1 MAEENKKENGGM
13 MKVAGFIV
21 DKRNLIFLIFVIL
34 TVFSAVSRNWVEVEN
49 DLTFYL
55 PDDSETKQGLT
66 LMDDEFVTFGT
77 AKVMLANITY
87 DDAKTLSE
95 KVSEIKG
102 VQSLTFDD
110 TAQHYANSS
119 ALFDIT
125 FDYPEDDEQC
135 VKKLDEV
142 KEALSGQ
149 DIFISSTIGQDDS
162 VTIANEMKVIIV
174 IVAIVV
180 VSVLILTS
188 ETFAEVP
195 VLIIT
200 FLSAAIINMGTN
212 YMCGKISFISNS
224 VTIVL
229 QLALSVDYAIIY
241 CNRFKVEHRT
251 LSIRDAAV
259 VALSKA
265 IPEICASSLT
275 TIGGLVAMMFMKF
288 KIGGDMGLCL
298 IKSIFFSLF
307 SVFLLMPGLLIL
319 FGNAMDK
326 TKHKSFV
333 PKINFVGK
341 WDYFSRFVVPP
352 VFLVLVIVAYGFSSD
367 CPYAYGMSSIE
378 TPLHNE
384 TQIAQ
389 QMIDDTFESTNMV
402 ALVVQGH
409 DSEKEGKLLA
419 ELETYD
425 EVDSTL
431 GLANVEAMGGYM
443 LTDRLTPRQFSE
455 LLDIDYEVAELLY
468 GAYAVDGAAYGKIV
482 GGLSNYSVALIDMF
496 MFLYDEVQEG
506 YVTLDDELMDTLDN
520 AYIQMSAAKKQLRG
534 ENYDRMLVY
543 LTLPESGDKT
553 YEFLDKIHEIADKY
567 YPDDTDDIYVVGNS
581 TNEYDFK
588 KSFAEDNV
596 VVSVLS
602 ILIVLVV
609 LLGTF
614 KSVGMPIL
622 LIIVIQ
628 GSIWIN
634 FAVPTIIDSPL
645 FFLSYLIV
653 SSIQMGAN
661 IDYAIVISSRF
672 LEVKDT
678 MPKRDAIIDTLN
690 FAFPTIITSGSMMAA
705 AGILIGQM
713 TSNAAIVG
721 IGQSL
726 GRGTIISIF
735 IVMFILPQLLLIGE
749 RIIDKT
755 SFSVKNPIPR
765 HESTGRKV
773 VVSGIVR
780 GEIHGTINGVVN
792 AVVDGDV
799 DLSVISGNVRD
810 ADSGDTVSSAPQQI
824 TGSVV
829 ESTADETS
837 ADDTDDGNNDNN
849 NDNGGE
855 GGEE

>member
-1 MAEENKKENGGM
+1 M
-13 MKVAGFIV
+13 
-21 DKRNLIFLIFVIL
+21 
-34 TVFSAVSRNWVEVEN
+34 
-49 DLTFYL
+49 
-55 PDDSETKQGLT
+55 
-66 LMDDEFVTFGT
+66 
-77 AKVMLANITY
+77 
-87 DDAKTLSE
+87 
-95 KVSEIKG
+95 
-102 VQSLTFDD
+102 
-110 TAQHYANSS
+110 
-119 ALFDIT
+119 
-125 FDYPEDDEQC
+125 
-135 VKKLDEV
+135 
-142 KEALSGQ
+142 
-149 DIFISSTIGQDDS
+149 
-162 VTIANEMKVIIV
+162 
-174 IVAIVV
+174 
-180 VSVLILTS
+180 
-188 ETFAEVP
+188 
-195 VLIIT
+195 
-200 FLSAAIINMGTN
+200 
-212 YMCGKISFISNS
+212 
-224 VTIVL
+224 
-229 QLALSVDYAIIY
+229 
-241 CNRFKVEHRT
+241 
-251 LSIRDAAV
+251 
-259 VALSKA
+259 
-265 IPEICASSLT
+265 
-275 TIGGLVAMMFMKF
+275 
-288 KIGGDMGLCL
+288 
-298 IKSIFFSLF
+298 
-307 SVFLLMPGLLIL
+307 
-319 FGNAMDK
+319 
-326 TKHKSFV
+326 
-333 PKINFVGK
+333 
-341 WDYFSRFVVPP
+341 PP

-402 ALVVQGH
+402 ALVVPGH

-431 GLANVEAMGGYM
+431 GLANVEAMDGYM

-735 IVMFILPQLLLIGE
+735 IVMFSLPQLLLIGE

-810 ADSGDTVSSAPQQI
+810 ADSGDTVSEVPKRI
-824 TGSVV
+824 TGAVV
-829 ESTADETS
+829 ESTANE
-837 ADDTDDGNNDNN
+837 TDDSP
-849 NDNGGE
+849 E

>member
-1 MAEENKKENGGM
+1 
-13 MKVAGFIV
+13 
-21 DKRNLIFLIFVIL
+21 
-34 TVFSAVSRNWVEVEN
+34 
-49 DLTFYL
+49 
-55 PDDSETKQGLT
+55 
-66 LMDDEFVTFGT
+66 
-77 AKVMLANITY
+77 
-87 DDAKTLSE
+87 
-95 KVSEIKG
+95 
-102 VQSLTFDD
+102 
-110 TAQHYANSS
+110 
-119 ALFDIT
+119 
-125 FDYPEDDEQC
+125 
-135 VKKLDEV
+135 
-142 KEALSGQ
+142 
-149 DIFISSTIGQDDS
+149 
-162 VTIANEMKVIIV
+162 
-174 IVAIVV
+174 
-180 VSVLILTS
+180 
-188 ETFAEVP
+188 
-195 VLIIT
+195 
-200 FLSAAIINMGTN
+200 
-212 YMCGKISFISNS
+212 
-224 VTIVL
+224 
-229 QLALSVDYAIIY
+229 
-241 CNRFKVEHRT
+241 
-251 LSIRDAAV
+251 
-259 VALSKA
+259 
-265 IPEICASSLT
+265 
-275 TIGGLVAMMFMKF
+275 
-288 KIGGDMGLCL
+288 
-298 IKSIFFSLF
+298 
-307 SVFLLMPGLLIL
+307 
-319 FGNAMDK
+319 
-326 TKHKSFV
+326 
-333 PKINFVGK
+333 
-341 WDYFSRFVVPP
+341 
-352 VFLVLVIVAYGFSSD
+352 
-367 CPYAYGMSSIE
+367 
-378 TPLHNE
+378 
-384 TQIAQ
+384 
-389 QMIDDTFESTNMV
+389 MV
-402 ALVVQGH
+402 ALVVPGH

-431 GLANVEAMGGYM
+431 GLAGVEAMGGYM

-749 RIIDKT
+749 RVIDKT
-755 SFSVKNPIPR
+755 SFSVKSPIVK
-765 HESTGRKV
+765 HEATGRKV

-810 ADSGDTVSSAPQQI
+810 ADSGDTVSEAPKRI
-824 TGSVV
+824 TGAVV
-829 ESTADETS
+829 ESTANE
-837 ADDTDDGNNDNN
+837 TDDSP
-849 NDNGGE
+849 E